1 MAGVAKERLK
11 SPRARLFTALDL
23 PDDVR
28 GELESWQARECT
40 DEALRPVAADAL
52 HVTLCFLGY
61 KPERAIDELAE
72 LIAELEARPVPMR
85 LEREP
90 VGIKG
95 RRPGLYAVDAPS
107 EAAAELQADLS
118 EVLASRRLY
127 KPEKRDFWPHV
138 TVARVRPERRPRGAS
153 GRRGRGK
160 PMVVER
166 PPGELPEAL
175 ERPFGAVRV
184 ALYRSHLRHS
194 GAEYER
200 LAALELP
207 PATSGRER

>member
-1 MAGVAKERLK
+1 MAKERLK

-23 PDDVR
+23 PEDVR
-28 GELESWQARECT
+28 GELEAWQARECG
-40 DEALRPVAADAL
+40 DEALRPVAAEAL

-61 KPERAIDELAE
+61 KPEKAIEELAGV
-72 LIAELEARPVPMR
+72 IAGLQSRPVPMC
-85 LEREP
+85 LAREP

-95 RRPGLYAVDAPS
+95 WRPGLYAVDAPS
-107 EAAAELQADLS
+107 EAAEELQAELS
-118 EVLASRRLY
+118 EELVARRLY
-127 KPEKRDFWPHV
+127 KPEKRPFWPHV
-138 TVARVRPERRPRGAS
+138 TVARVRPEKGAKKAS
-153 GRRGRGK
+153 GRPGRGK
-160 PMVVER
+160 PRVVER
-166 PPGELPEAL
+166 PPGPLPEGL
-175 ERPFGAVRV
+175 ERPFDVVRV